1 MGALAWLETTAVA
14 QSIGAS
20 LYLTASLSA
29 VHLLGFTLIMG
40 GALAVNL
47 RLVGALLPG
56 SPLRDISRTASRA
69 ILLGL
74 AISLTT
80 GLLLFSPRAVG
91 TALNSTF
98 QLKVLL
104 VVVAT
109 ALHFTV
115 VHRPGRRLGTSLPLQ
130 RAIGAIGV
138 SVWLALAV
146 VACWFIL
153 FE

>member
-1 MGALAWLETTAVA
+1 MGVLAWLETTAVA

-40 GALAVNL
+40 GALATNL
-47 RLVGALLPG
+47 RLVGALFPD
-56 SPLRDISRTASRA
+56 SRLRDVSRPASRA

-74 AISLTT
+74 AISIVT
-80 GLLLFSPRAVG
+80 GLLLFAPRAVG
-91 TALNSTF
+91 TMASGTF
-98 QLKVLL
+98 QLKVSLL
-104 VVVAT
+104 LAAT
-109 ALHFTV
+109 ALHFIV
-115 VHRPGRRLGTSLPLQ
+115 VYRPSPRLDTSLPLQ
-130 RAIGAIGV
+130 RAIGALGV
-138 SVWLALAV
+138 GAWLALAV